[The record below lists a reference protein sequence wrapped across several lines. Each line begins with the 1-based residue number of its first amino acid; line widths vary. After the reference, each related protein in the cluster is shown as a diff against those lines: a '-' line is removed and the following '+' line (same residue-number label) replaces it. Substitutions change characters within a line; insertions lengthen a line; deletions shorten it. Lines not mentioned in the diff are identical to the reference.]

1 VTCGARLTSPS
12 ADAVL
17 SELESTLRQRAGP
30 VATLVLRKT
39 AREVNVEK
47 GSQVTDDQARAL
59 IDRVHLALSL
69 IISEHSALDAAADM
83 RGRMLE
89 MGLDV

>member
-1 VTCGARLTSPS
+1 MTCGASVTNPS

-17 SELESTLRQRAGP
+17 TKLESALRQRAGP